1 MFLLV
6 FQPNQSE
13 FAVELRWYIS
23 TIHHPAK
30 QHFHI
35 HEQLRDNL
43 INGKITVWAL
53 VRHYRL
59 EIVVIV
65 RTDRSI
71 KSIIFEDV
79 QRFIWVGCLEQSGR
93 I

>member
-13 FAVELRWYIS
+13 FAASGTPYTRA
-23 TIHHPAK
+23 THHPTK
-30 QHFHI
+30 QHVHI
-35 HEQLRDNL
+35 HENLRDNL
-43 INGKITVWAL
+43 INGKTTVRAL

-71 KSIIFEDV
+71 QVIK
-79 QRFIWVGCLEQSGR
+79 RFF
-93 I
+93 